1 MENDIIAIVMAAG
14 KGTRM
19 KSKNSKLVQ
28 KIYGKEIVKRA
39 VENAEKAG
47 VKDIVAVV
55 GYKKE
60 EVMKVLGDNIKY
72 AFQDEMLGTGHA
84 VMQAKEY
91 LKGKKGKVL
100 VLNGDVP
107 LIRPETLNKLIEKSI
122 ENKEY
127 ATLLTA
133 IYDDPTGY
141 GRIVRDEGGN
151 IEGIVEEKD
160 TTEEQKK
167 ITEINA
173 GIYCFDIEALLE
185 ALEKITP
192 NNKQGEYYIT
202 DVIQIMNNRGLKT
215 GAVIVE
221 DNTEI
226 LGINDRIQLGI
237 LTKVLQMRINTE
249 LMKHGVTIEDTNTT
263 YIYDDVEIG
272 MDTVIHPNTTI
283 KSGVIIGEDCE
294 IGPNSYIREGCKLAN
309 KVKIGSFVE
318 IKKAIIGEGTKVP
331 HLSYMGDC
339 EIGEKCNIG
348 CGTITCNYDGFNK
361 SKTIIGNHS
370 FIGSNTNLVAPVTLG
385 DNTFIAAGSTITDD
399 VPEYALAIA
408 RERQTNKEN
417 WNKNDITDCRN
428 ILFNYLRNFC
438 LTNCNPCKKTSDYS

>member
-1 MENDIIAIVMAAG
+1 MENNIMAIVMAAG

-19 KSKNSKLVQ
+19 KSKKSKLVQ

-39 VENAEKAG
+39 VENAQKAG
-47 VKDIVAVV
+47 IKDIVAVV
-55 GYKKE
+55 GYMKE
-60 EVMKVLGDNIKY
+60 EVMAVLGDNVKY
-72 AFQDEMLGTGHA
+72 AFQEEMLGTGHA

-107 LIRPETLNKLIEKSI
+107 LIRPETLNKLLEKSS

-133 IYDDPTGY
+133 IYDNPTGY

-151 IEGIVEEKD
+151 VEAIVEEKD
-160 TTEEQKK
+160 TTDEQKEIK
-167 ITEINA
+167 EINA
-173 GIYCFDIEALLE
+173 GIYCFDIEELLS
-185 ALEKITP
+185 ALEKISP
-192 NNKQGEYYIT
+192 NNAQGEYYLT
-202 DVIQIMNNRGLKT
+202 DVIQIMNEKGLKT

-226 LGINDRIQLGI
+226 LGINDRIQLEM

-249 LMKHGVTIEDTNTT
+249 HMRKGVTIEDINTT

-272 MDTVIHPNTTI
+272 RDTVIHPNTTI
-283 KSGVIIGEDCE
+283 KSEVQIGEDCE
-294 IGPNSYIREGCKLAN
+294 IGPNAYIREGCKLAN
-309 KVKIGSFVE
+309 NVKIGNFVE

-331 HLSYMGDC
+331 HFIYLGDC
-339 EIGEKCNIG
+339 EVGEKCNIG
-348 CGTITCNYDGFNK
+348 CGTITCNYDGFHK

-370 FIGSNTNLVAPVTLG
+370 FIGSNTNLVAPVKVG
-385 DNTFIAAGSTITDD
+385 NETFIAAGSTITED
-399 VPEYALAIA
+399 VPDYALAIA
-408 RERQTNKEN
+408 RGRQVNKED
-417 WNKNDITDCRN
+417 WNRK
-428 ILFNYLRNFC
+428 
-438 LTNCNPCKKTSDYS
+438 

>member
-1 MENDIIAIVMAAG
+1 MENNIMAIVMAAG

-19 KSKNSKLVQ
+19 KSKKSKLVQ

-55 GYKKE
+55 GYMKE
-60 EVMKVLGDNIKY
+60 EVMAVLGDNVKY
-72 AFQDEMLGTGHA
+72 AFQEEMLGTGHA

-107 LIRPETLNKLIEKSI
+107 LIRPETLNKLLEKSI

-133 IYDDPTGY
+133 IYDNPTGY

-151 IEGIVEEKD
+151 VEAIVEEKD
-160 TTEEQKK
+160 TTDEQKEIK
-167 ITEINA
+167 EINA
-173 GIYCFDIEALLE
+173 GIYCFDIEELLS
-185 ALEKITP
+185 ALEKISP
-192 NNKQGEYYIT
+192 NNAQGEYYLT
-202 DVIQIMNNRGLKT
+202 DVIQIMNEKGLKT

-226 LGINDRIQLGI
+226 LGINDRIQLEM
-237 LTKVLQMRINTE
+237 LTKILQMRINTE
-249 LMKHGVTIEDTNTT
+249 HMKKGVTIEDINTT

-272 MDTVIHPNTTI
+272 RDTVIHPNTTI
-283 KSGVIIGEDCE
+283 KSGVQIGEDCE
-294 IGPNSYIREGCKLAN
+294 IGPNAYIREGCKLAN
-309 KVKIGSFVE
+309 NVKIGNFVE

-331 HLSYMGDC
+331 HFIYLGDC
-339 EIGEKCNIG
+339 EVGEKCNIG
-348 CGTITCNYDGFNK
+348 CGTITCNYDGFHK

-370 FIGSNTNLVAPVTLG
+370 FIGSNTNLVAPVNVG
-385 DNTFIAAGSTITDD
+385 NETFIAAGSTITED
-399 VPEYALAIA
+399 VPDYALAIA
-408 RERQTNKEN
+408 RGRQVNKED
-417 WNKNDITDCRN
+417 WNRK
-428 ILFNYLRNFC
+428 
-438 LTNCNPCKKTSDYS
+438 

>member
-39 VENAEKAG
+39 VENAQKAG
-47 VKDIVAVV
+47 VRDIVAVV

-72 AFQDEMLGTGHA
+72 AYQDEMLGTGHA

-173 GIYCFDIEALLE
+173 GIYCFDIEALLD

-202 DVIQIMNNRGLKT
+202 DVIQIMNDSGLKT
-215 GAVIVE
+215 GAVLVE

-226 LGINDRIQLGI
+226 LGINDRVQLGI

-249 LMKHGVTIEDTNTT
+249 LMKNGVTIEDTNTT

-283 KSGVIIGEDCE
+283 KSGVTIGEDCE

-309 KVKIGSFVE
+309 HVKIGSFVE

-385 DNTFIAAGSTITDD
+385 DNTFVAAGSTITDD
-399 VPEYALAIA
+399 VPDYALAIA

-417 WNKNDITDCRN
+417 WNK
-428 ILFNYLRNFC
+428 
-438 LTNCNPCKKTSDYS
+438 K

>member
-1 MENDIIAIVMAAG
+1 MENNVMAIVMAAG

-19 KSKNSKLVQ
+19 KSKKSKLVQ

-47 VKDIVAVV
+47 VKEIVAVV
-55 GYKKE
+55 GYMKE
-60 EVMKVLGDNIKY
+60 EVMAVLGEKVKY
-72 AFQDEMLGTGHA
+72 AFQEEMLGTGHA

-107 LIRPETLNKLIEKSI
+107 LIRPETLNKLIEKSM

-133 IYDDPTGY
+133 IYDNPTGY

-151 IEGIVEEKD
+151 IEAVVEEKD
-160 TTEEQKK
+160 TTPSQKEIK
-167 ITEINA
+167 EINA
-173 GIYCFDIEALLE
+173 GIYCFDIEELLD
-185 ALEKITP
+185 ALEKIKP
-192 NNKQGEYYIT
+192 NNAQGEYYLT
-202 DVIQIMNNRGLKT
+202 DVVQIMNEKGLKT

-226 LGINDRIQLGI
+226 LGINDRIQLEM

-249 LMKHGVTIEDTNTT
+249 HMKKGVTIEDVNNT

-283 KSGVIIGEDCE
+283 KSGVTIGEDCE

-348 CGTITCNYDGFNK
+348 CGTITCNYDGLHK

-370 FIGSNTNLVAPVTLG
+370 FIGSNVNLVAPVTLG
-385 DNTFIAAGSTITDD
+385 DETFVAAGSTITDD
-399 VPEYALAIA
+399 VPAYALAIA
-408 RERQTNKEN
+408 RQRQTNKEE
-417 WNKNDITDCRN
+417 WNK
-428 ILFNYLRNFC
+428 
-438 LTNCNPCKKTSDYS
+438 K

>member
-1 MENDIIAIVMAAG
+1 MENDMMAIVMAAG

-39 VENAEKAG
+39 VENAQKAG
-47 VKDIVAVV
+47 VHNIVAVV
-55 GYKKE
+55 GYMKE
-60 EVMKVLGDNIKY
+60 QVMGVLGDTVKY
-72 AFQDEMLGTGHA
+72 AVQEEMLGTGHA
-84 VMQAKEY
+84 VMQAAKY
-91 LKGKKGKVL
+91 LEGKKGKVL

-107 LIRPETLNKLIEKSI
+107 ILRPETLNKLLNKSI
-122 ENKEY
+122 ENKEC

-133 IYDDPTGY
+133 IYDNPTGY

-151 IEGIVEEKD
+151 IQAIVEEKD
-160 TTEEQKK
+160 TTDEQKEIK
-167 ITEINA
+167 EINA
-173 GIYCFDIEALLE
+173 GIYCFDIESLLE
-185 ALEKITP
+185 ALKEIKP
-192 NNKQGEYYIT
+192 NNAQGEYYLT
-202 DVIQIMNNRGLKT
+202 DVIKIMNSKGLKT

-226 LGINDRIQLGI
+226 LGVNDRVQLEL

-249 LMKHGVTIEDTNTT
+249 HMKKGVTIEDINTT
-263 YIYDDVEIG
+263 YIYDDVNIG

-283 KSGVIIGEDCE
+283 KSGVTIGEDCE
-294 IGPNSYIREGCKLAN
+294 IGPNSYIREGCELSN

-348 CGTITCNYDGFNK
+348 CGTITCNYDGFHK

-385 DNTFIAAGSTITDD
+385 DNTFVAAGSTITDD
-399 VPEYALAIA
+399 VPSDALAIA
-408 RERQTNKEN
+408 RQRQINKED
-417 WNKNDITDCRN
+417 WNK
-428 ILFNYLRNFC
+428 
-438 LTNCNPCKKTSDYS
+438 K

>member
-1 MENDIIAIVMAAG
+1 MEDNIMAIVMAAG

-19 KSKNSKLVQ
+19 KSKKSKLVQ

-55 GYKKE
+55 GYMKE
-60 EVMKVLGDNIKY
+60 EVMAVLGDSVKY
-72 AFQDEMLGTGHA
+72 AFQEEMLGTGHA
-84 VMQAKEY
+84 VMQAKEF

-107 LIRPETLNKLIEKSI
+107 LLRPETLNKLIEKSI

-133 IYDDPTGY
+133 IYDNPTGY

-151 IEGIVEEKD
+151 IEAIVEEKD
-160 TTEEQKK
+160 TTLTQKEIK
-167 ITEINA
+167 EINA
-173 GIYCFDIEALLE
+173 GIYCFDIEELLA
-185 ALEKITP
+185 ALEKISP
-192 NNKQGEYYIT
+192 NNAQGEYYLT
-202 DVIQIMNNRGLKT
+202 DVIQIMNEKGLKT

-226 LGINDRIQLGI
+226 LGINDRIQLEM

-249 LMKHGVTIEDTNTT
+249 HMKKGVTIEDVNTT

-283 KSGVIIGEDCE
+283 KSGVQIGEDCE
-294 IGPNSYIREGCKLAN
+294 IGPNAYIREGCKLAN

-348 CGTITCNYDGFNK
+348 CGTITCNYDGLHKN
-361 SKTIIGNHS
+361 KTIIGNHS

-385 DNTFIAAGSTITDD
+385 DETFVAAGSTITDD
-399 VPEYALAIA
+399 VPAYALAIA
-408 RERQTNKEN
+408 RQRQTNKED
-417 WNKNDITDCRN
+417 WNRK
-428 ILFNYLRNFC
+428 
-438 LTNCNPCKKTSDYS
+438 

>member
-39 VENAEKAG
+39 VENAQKAG

-84 VMQAKEY
+84 VMQAKEF

-160 TTEEQKK
+160 TTEEQRK

-173 GIYCFDIEALLE
+173 GIYCFDIEALLD

-202 DVIQIMNNRGLKT
+202 DVIQIMNDSGLKT
-215 GAVIVE
+215 GAVLVE

-226 LGINDRIQLGI
+226 LGINDRVQLGI

-249 LMKHGVTIEDTNTT
+249 LMKQGVTIEDTNTT

-309 KVKIGSFVE
+309 YVKIGSFVE

-385 DNTFIAAGSTITDD
+385 DNTFVAAGSTITDD

-408 RERQTNKEN
+408 RQRQTNKEN
-417 WNKNDITDCRN
+417 WNK
-428 ILFNYLRNFC
+428 
-438 LTNCNPCKKTSDYS
+438 K

>member
-1 MENDIIAIVMAAG
+1 MENDMMAIVMAAG

-19 KSKNSKLVQ
+19 KSKSSKLVQ

-39 VENAEKAG
+39 VENAKKAG
-47 VKDIVAVV
+47 VYNIVAVV
-55 GYKKE
+55 GYMKE
-60 EVMKVLGDNIKY
+60 AVMGVLGDSVSY
-72 AFQDEMLGTGHA
+72 AVQEEMLGTGHA
-84 VMQAKEY
+84 VMQATKY
-91 LKGKKGKVL
+91 LEGKKGKVL

-107 LIRPETLNKLIEKSI
+107 ILRPETLNKLLNKSI
-122 ENKEY
+122 ENKEA

-133 IYDDPTGY
+133 IYDNPTGY

-151 IEGIVEEKD
+151 VKGIVEEKD
-160 TTEEQKK
+160 TSDEQKFIK
-167 ITEINA
+167 EINA
-173 GIYCFDIEALLE
+173 GIYCFDIEALLD
-185 ALEKITP
+185 ALKEIKP
-192 NNKQGEYYIT
+192 NNAQGEYYLT
-202 DVIQIMNNRGLKT
+202 DVIEIMNKKGLKT
-215 GAVIVE
+215 GAVVVE

-226 LGINDRIQLGI
+226 LGVNDRVQLEL

-249 LMKHGVTIEDTNTT
+249 FMKKGVTIEDINTT

-272 MDTVIHPNTTI
+272 MDTIIHPNTTI
-283 KSGVIIGEDCE
+283 KSDVVIGEDCD
-294 IGPNSYIREGCKLAN
+294 IGPNAYIREGCRLAN

-348 CGTITCNYDGFNK
+348 CGTITCNYDGLHK

-385 DNTFIAAGSTITDD
+385 DNTFVAAGSTITDD
-399 VPEYALAIA
+399 VPAHALAIA
-408 RERQTNKEN
+408 RGRQVNKEG
-417 WNKNDITDCRN
+417 WNKNN
-428 ILFNYLRNFC
+428 
-438 LTNCNPCKKTSDYS
+438 

>member
-1 MENDIIAIVMAAG
+1 MENDIMAIVMAAG

-19 KSKNSKLVQ
+19 KSKKSKLVQ
-28 KIYGKEIVKRA
+28 KIYGKEVVKRA
-39 VENAEKAG
+39 VENALKAG
-47 VKDIVAVV
+47 VHDIVAVV
-55 GYKKE
+55 GYMKE
-60 EVMKVLGDNIKY
+60 EVMAVLGDNVKY
-72 AFQDEMLGTGHA
+72 AFQEEMLGTGHA
-84 VMQAKEY
+84 VMQAREY

-133 IYDDPTGY
+133 IYDNPTGY

-151 IEGIVEEKD
+151 ISAIVEEKD
-160 TTEEQKK
+160 TTDDQKEIK
-167 ITEINA
+167 EINA
-173 GIYCFDIEALLE
+173 GIYCFDIEELLSALDKLS
-185 ALEKITP
+185 P
-192 NNKQGEYYIT
+192 NNAQGEYYLT
-202 DVIQIMNNRGLKT
+202 DVIQIMNEKGLKT

-226 LGINDRIQLGI
+226 LGINDRIQLEM

-249 LMKHGVTIEDTNTT
+249 HMKKGVTIEDVNTT

-283 KSGVIIGEDCE
+283 KSGVEIGEDCE

-339 EIGEKCNIG
+339 EIGERCNIG
-348 CGTITCNYDGFNK
+348 CGTVTCNYDGFHK

-385 DNTFIAAGSTITDD
+385 DETFVAAGSTITDD
-399 VPEYALAIA
+399 VPDYALAIA
-408 RERQTNKEN
+408 RQRQTNKED
-417 WNKNDITDCRN
+417 WNRK
-428 ILFNYLRNFC
+428 
-438 LTNCNPCKKTSDYS
+438 

>member
-1 MENDIIAIVMAAG
+1 MEDNIMAIVMAAG

-19 KSKNSKLVQ
+19 KSKKSKLVQ

-55 GYKKE
+55 GYMKE
-60 EVMKVLGDNIKY
+60 EVMAVLGDSVKY
-72 AFQDEMLGTGHA
+72 AFQEEMLGTGHA
-84 VMQAKEY
+84 VMQAKEF

-107 LIRPETLNKLIEKSI
+107 LLRPETLNKLIEKSI

-133 IYDDPTGY
+133 IYDNPTGY

-151 IEGIVEEKD
+151 IEAIVEEKD
-160 TTEEQKK
+160 TTLTQKEIK
-167 ITEINA
+167 EINA
-173 GIYCFDIEALLE
+173 GIYCFDIEELLA
-185 ALEKITP
+185 ALEKISP
-192 NNKQGEYYIT
+192 NNAQGEYYLT
-202 DVIQIMNNRGLKT
+202 DVIQIMNEKGLKT

-226 LGINDRIQLGI
+226 LGINDRIQLEM

-249 LMKHGVTIEDTNTT
+249 HMKKGVTIEDVNTT

-283 KSGVIIGEDCE
+283 KSGVQIGEDCE
-294 IGPNSYIREGCKLAN
+294 IGPNAYIREGCKLAN

-348 CGTITCNYDGFNK
+348 CGTITCNYDGLHK

-385 DNTFIAAGSTITDD
+385 DETFVAAGSTITDD
-399 VPEYALAIA
+399 VPAYALAIA
-408 RERQTNKEN
+408 RQRQTNKED
-417 WNKNDITDCRN
+417 WNRK
-428 ILFNYLRNFC
+428 
-438 LTNCNPCKKTSDYS
+438 